1 MHTLYDVVFMIN
13 YIIYI
18 QFQSHYRSPLYYI
31 INEPPSIVFADGY
44 IKIQLPPPNPTVL
57 VR

>member
-1 MHTLYDVVFMIN
+1 MIN

-18 QFQSHYRSPLYYI
+18 QFQSHYHSPLYNI
-31 INEPPSIVFADGY
+31 INEPPTIVLADRY
-44 IKIQLPPPNPTVL
+44 TEIQLTSPNSIVL